1 MGRAGEI
8 KRPDL
13 PAGRMRDLNAALHE
27 LHREAGFPS
36 AREIARAV
44 GLGPSTVHNV
54 FARERLPRYD
64 QCMAVAGCLALRAL
78 TRRPMGGSQEQTLDA
93 ISNHLHELWHRAK
106 AEGSVQQTRQPP
118 HSAQQIVLHLNPR
131 NPQVLRD
138 LGDVLHLHHTIRS
151 LCPNAAGHVSPNN
164 GRLLYRLD
172 MGRGDAILRVQT
184 TGTVLLR
191 ALTTDYARA
200 VAVERV
206 AWSETGFEGQRV
218 RFLLDANATKAT
230 ARTGQ
235 RGKRVGLQTAEVIA
249 WWERQASR
257 AGLATVEVR
266 SRPLR
271 PVIARREARNPTFLQ
286 ATRLEG
292 LALITDPIALQKAV
306 LSGIGRGRAYGLG
319 LLCLRPADADVSPVL
334 HAPRRLHHKCTRSS
348 GEQRGTTV
356 KDAEPDEVALSPFD
370 QVSVRTDPK

>member
-13 PAGRMRDLNAALHE
+13 PAGRMRDLNVALHD

-44 GLGPSTVHNV
+44 GLGHSTVHNL
-54 FARERLPRYD
+54 FAQERLPPYE

-78 TRRPMGGSQEQTLDA
+78 ARHAMGGSQEQALDA
-93 ISNHLHELWHRAK
+93 ISNRLHQLWHRAK

-138 LGDVLHLHHTIRS
+138 LEDVLHLHHTIRS
-151 LCPNAAGHVSPNN
+151 LCPNPAGQVSSDS

-172 MGRGDAILRVQT
+172 MGHSEVILCIQT
-184 TGTVLLR
+184 TGPVSLR
-191 ALTTDYARA
+191 ALTADYARA
-200 VAVERV
+200 VAVER
-206 AWSETGFEGQRV
+206 ASWSEEGFEGQRV

-230 ARTGQ
+230 RKAGQ
-235 RGKRVGLQTAEVIA
+235 RGKRVGLQAAEVIA

-266 SRPLR
+266 SRPLG

-292 LALITDPIALQKAV
+292 LALITDPVALQKAV

-319 LLCLRPADADVSPVL
+319 LLCLRPADADVSPVRP
-334 HAPRRLHHKCTRSS
+334 APRGLHHKCTRSS
-348 GEQRGTTV
+348 GEPR
-356 KDAEPDEVALSPFD
+356 
-370 QVSVRTDPK
+370 

>member
-1 MGRAGEI
+1 MGRSGEI

-13 PAGRMRDLNAALHE
+13 PPGRMRELNAALHE

-36 AREIARAV
+36 ARQMADAV
-44 GLGPSTVHNV
+44 GWGRSTVHNL
-54 FARERLPRYD
+54 FARPRLPQYD
-64 QCMAVAGCLALRAL
+64 QFMAVTDHLALRAL
-78 TRRPMGGSQEQTLDA
+78 ARRPIGGSQEQALDA
-93 ISNHLHELWHRAK
+93 ISNRLHELWHRAK

-118 HSAQQIVLHLNPR
+118 HSTQQIVLHLNPR

-138 LGDVLHLHHTIRS
+138 LDDVLHLHHTIRS
-151 LCPNAAGHVSPNN
+151 LCPNLAGQVSPDT

-172 MGRGDAILRVQT
+172 RDRGDAILRVQT
-184 TGTVLLR
+184 TGPVCLHS
-191 ALTTDYARA
+191 LTADYARA

-206 AWSETGFEGQRV
+206 SWSETGFEGQRV
-218 RFLLDANATKAT
+218 QFLLDANATKAT
-230 ARTGQ
+230 ARKGQ
-235 RGKRVGLQTAEVIA
+235 RSKRVGLQAAEMIA
-249 WWERQASR
+249 WWVRQASR
-257 AGLATVEVR
+257 AGLTTVEVR

-292 LALITDPIALQKAV
+292 LALITDPIALQRAV

-319 LLCLRPADADVSPVL
+319 LLCLRPADTDVPPGW
-334 HAPRRLHHKCTRSS
+334 HAPRELHHKCTRSS

-356 KDAEPDEVALSPFD
+356 KGAEPDEVTLRPFA
-370 QVSVRTDPK
+370 QPNA

>member
-13 PAGRMRDLNAALHE
+13 PAGRVRDLNAALHE
-27 LHREAGFPS
+27 LHRDAGFPS
-36 AREIARAV
+36 AREMARAV
-44 GLGPSTVHNV
+44 GLGHSTVHNL
-54 FARERLPRYD
+54 FARNRLPQYD
-64 QCMAVAGCLALRAL
+64 QFMAVTGCLALRAL
-78 TRRPMGGSQEQTLDA
+78 ARRPMDGSQEQTLDA

-106 AEGSVQQTRQPP
+106 ADGSIKQTRQPP

-138 LGDVLHLHHTIRS
+138 LDDALHLHHTVRS
-151 LCPNAAGHVSPNN
+151 LCPNTPGHVSPDTA
-164 GRLLYRLD
+164 RVLYRLD
-172 MGRGDAILRVQT
+172 TDRGDAILRVQT
-184 TGTVLLR
+184 AGTVFLR
-191 ALTTDYARA
+191 ALPTNYARA

-206 AWSETGFEGQRV
+206 SWWETGFEGQQV

-230 ARTGQ
+230 VRTGQ
-235 RGKRVGLQTAEVIA
+235 RGKRVGLQTAEVID

-266 SRPLR
+266 SRPLGA
-271 PVIARREARNPTFLQ
+271 VIARRLARNPTFLQ

-292 LALITDPIALQKAV
+292 LALIADPIALQGAV

-319 LLCLRPADADVSPVL
+319 LLCLRPADTDVSPVL
-334 HAPRRLHHKCTRSS
+334 HS
-348 GEQRGTTV
+348 
-356 KDAEPDEVALSPFD
+356 
-370 QVSVRTDPK
+370 